1 MNKLLNLMSAAII
14 VSALTACASSSP
26 AASSQNPAAQPES
39 GGSLITVGF
48 AQVGAESGWRTANTD
63 SFKSYF
69 TEANGFNLIFS
80 DAQQDQNKQIAA
92 VRDFITQGVDY
103 IDIAPVTT
111 TGWETVLQEA
121 KDAGIPVI
129 ISDRKADVAEDL
141 YVTYIGGNFEQ
152 EGKDAIS
159 WLEGYLA
166 ENNRSDEALNFVHL
180 QGTIGADAQIGRT
193 KALDDA
199 VAGAHAGKWTIVAQQ
214 TGEFTEAK
222 GQEVMEA
229 ILKNNTDVHVVYS
242 ENDDMTYGAITA
254 LKNAGINHKDVIIIS
269 FDGNKKAIQMIIDG
283 DIDCVAECNPLLGP
297 QVGDIIKK
305 LENGETLPKITYSV
319 ESVYDIKNAEAHLP
333 DAFGS

>member
-1 MNKLLNLMSAAII
+1 MKKLIILAMAAM
-14 VSALTACASSSP
+14 LTACAGGAPASQSS
-26 AASSQNPAAQPES
+26 ASNS
-39 GGSLITVGF
+39 GGGLITVGF

-129 ISDRKADVAEDL
+129 ISDRKADVSDDL

-152 EGKDAIS
+152 EGSDAIK

-166 ENNRSDEALNFVHL
+166 ENNRSDDELNIVHL

-193 KALDDA
+193 KALDTA
-199 VAGAHAGKWTIVAQQ
+199 VSGPHADKWSIIAQQ
-214 TGEFTEAK
+214 TGEFTEAR

-229 ILKNNTDVHVVYS
+229 ILKNNTKVDVVYS

-254 LKNAGINHKDVIIIS
+254 LKNAGIDHKDVIIIS
-269 FDGNKKAIQMIIDG
+269 FDGNKKAIQMIIDA

-305 LENGETLPKITYSV
+305 IEAGDTLPKVTYSI